1 MRLEKLSLKISL
13 LAFIF
18 IFAQCNDDSF
28 IEEVLVADDA
38 AIEMSSKG
46 KPDGGETAGN
56 NLSFPVIWSD
66 GATKVNSNYNRYLVG
81 CLE

>member
-1 MRLEKLSLKISL
+1 MRLERLSLKISL

-38 AIEMSSKG
+38 AIEMSSKENLMVE
-46 KPDGGETAGN
+46 KQLETIYRFL
-56 NLSFPVIWSD
+56 LSGQMEQLKF
-66 GATKVNSNYNRYLVG
+66 
-81 CLE
+81 